1 MKIPS
6 GKMLAILCVSAL
18 FAGAQFVQVADARGG
33 RKGGGTHTNMSGHH
47 AKPAHRGDINRGHAN
62 RGNGNRNRI
71 ERNNVNRNVNYHG
84 GHNNIDI
91 DVDRDWDRG
100 HWDDHWHPVATAAA
114 VGATVAVTRAIV
126 GSRVYVLPSTGCQ
139 TYPYSGTSYYVC
151 GDDWYEPQYVGTQ
164 VTYVVVRRPY

>member
-1 MKIPS
+1 MTTPNRKTLVTLC
-6 GKMLAILCVSAL
+6 LAAL
-18 FAGAQFVQVADARGG
+18 FAGQLVQIADARGG
-33 RKGGGTHTNMSGHH
+33 GGRRGGGTHTNMSGHH
-47 AKPAHRGDINRGHAN
+47 AKPAN
-62 RGNGNRNRI
+62 RGNGNRGDINRNHI

-84 GHNNIDI
+84 GHNNIDV
-91 DVDRDWDRG
+91 DVDRGWDNG

-126 GSRVYVLPSTGCQ
+126 GTRVYVLPTSGCQ